1 MKLHLQEL
9 NVSCTYEGQVTNKVY
24 PESFP
29 RHNNTFR
36 ESGTGV
42 SDVVNRANTL
52 TTTITDVITN
62 GSYCTSGARKS

>member
-1 MKLHLQEL
+1 MKVQLQIKFIL
-9 NVSCTYEGQVTNKVY
+9 KVSQDITTL
-24 PESFP
+24 S
-29 RHNNTFR
+29 R

-62 GSYCTSGARKS
+62 GLTALAAPENP